1 MYSSMADS
9 IDTEWENS
17 LTSVEK
23 SLAEIKVNLQLNEEK
38 RKNKV
43 EELQEEIDEI
53 TKIVKTIEPIQ
64 NRLKS
69 ALENGRK
76 ENE

>member
-1 MYSSMADS
+1 MADS